1 MPDDQTGGR
10 SETPELPAT
19 FETSSEA
26 LRMTDVEAEILRG
39 IDRRLG
45 VPGIAQLLAQRRS
58 SNGIPGTEAASISRR
73 D

>member
-1 MPDDQTGGR
+1 
-10 SETPELPAT
+10 
-19 FETSSEA
+19 
-26 LRMTDVEAEILRG
+26 MTDVEAEILRG